1 MKLTEE
7 RKAEVLALCKKL
19 VSNRSYSGE
28 ENAVAD
34 VLKCFMRQ
42 KQFDDFCTD
51 KYGNVIGKIKGDR
64 TGNKVLFDGHMDT
77 VPADNKETWKHDPF
91 VPVVEDGK
99 LYGRGTS
106 DMKGAV
112 AAFFCAAAYFMEDHG
127 KDFAGEIYTAGVV
140 HEECFEGVAAR
151 NISELVNPDYV
162 VIGEASEL
170 NIKTGQRGRAEIILE
185 TFGKAA
191 HSANP
196 EKGINAVKKM
206 CKLLGEIDRIQ
217 PPIHEQ
223 LGKGIL
229 EVTDI
234 ISSPYPGASVV
245 PEYCRATLDRRL
257 LTGETRESILAPIQ
271 KLIDSL
277 EKEDSEF
284 SAKASFSVG
293 SERCYTGAE
302 IQGERFFPG
311 WYYAPEEKYVQQILQ
326 KIREAGYDPELT
338 QYSFC
343 TNGSHYAGEKGIPTI
358 GLGPSRED
366 LAHMVDEY
374 VELTQLYG
382 AVELKDA
389 PIILLDEAT
398 ASLDV
403 ENETKIQQAL
413 SHLVKDKTVLIIA
426 HRMRTIANADH
437 IVVLKEGKVVE
448 KGTLEELM
456 STNENTGVLIA
467 DYFKDKDY
475 EAVPAVLC
483 KNHGP
488 FTWGND
494 AHEAVH
500 YAVVLEEVA
509 KMASRCELILTS
521 PIRIL
526 LISRFSTASSS
537 SSMVA

>member
-1 MKLTEE
+1 MEKFQTRQNCAEEWLSEICFSALWESFHDIIGKCIRVQMEEGKVIMKLTEE

-19 VSNRSYSGE
+19 ISNRSYSGE
-28 ENAVAD
+28 EDAVAGA
-34 VLKCFMRQ
+34 LKYFMRQ
-42 KQFDDFCTD
+42 KKFDDFFTD
-51 KYGNVIGKIKGDR
+51 QYGNVVGEIKGDR
-64 TGNKVLFDGHMDT
+64 PGNKVLFDGHMDT
-77 VPADNKETWKHDPF
+77 VPADNKEAWKHDPF
-91 VPVVEDGK
+91 VPVVENGR

-151 NISELVNPDYV
+151 SISELVRPDYV

-196 EKGINAVKKM
+196 ERGINAVKKM
-206 CKLLGEIDRIQ
+206 CRLVGEIDKLQ
-217 PPIHEQ
+217 PPVHEH

-257 LTGETRESILAPIQ
+257 LTGETRESVLAPIQ
-271 KLIDSL
+271 ELIRQL
-277 EKEDSEF
+277 EKEDPEF

-293 SERCYTGAE
+293 SEKCYTDE
-302 IQGERFFPG
+302 KIQGERFFPG
-311 WYYAPEEKYVQQILQ
+311 WYYDPKEDYIQ
-326 KIREAGYDPELT
+326 KILKKVREAGYDPKLT

-366 LAHMVDEY
+366 LAHTVDEY
-374 VELTQLYG
+374 VELDQLYG
-382 AVELKDA
+382 AVEC
-389 PIILLDEAT
+389 
-398 ASLDV
+398 
-403 ENETKIQQAL
+403 
-413 SHLVKDKTVLIIA
+413 
-426 HRMRTIANADH
+426 
-437 IVVLKEGKVVE
+437 
-448 KGTLEELM
+448 
-456 STNENTGVLIA
+456 
-467 DYFKDKDY
+467 Y
-475 EAVPAVLC
+475 
-483 KNHGP
+483 
-488 FTWGND
+488 
-494 AHEAVH
+494 
-500 YAVVLEEVA
+500 YAVMEA
-509 KMASRCELILTS
+509 
-521 PIRIL
+521 L
-526 LISRFSTASSS
+526 LL
-537 SSMVA
+537 